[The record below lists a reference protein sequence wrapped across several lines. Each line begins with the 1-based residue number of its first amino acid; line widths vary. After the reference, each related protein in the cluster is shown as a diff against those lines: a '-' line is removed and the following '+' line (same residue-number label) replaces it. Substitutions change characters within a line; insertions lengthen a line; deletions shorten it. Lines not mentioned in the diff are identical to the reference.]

1 MAKISSILLVDD
13 EPDIR
18 TIAEMSLSAVGG
30 WKTILASSGK
40 EALVLASTHKPD
52 VILLDVMMPEMD
64 GVATFRELSS
74 RAETKE
80 IPVIFMTAKVQS
92 HERERYVGFGAAGV
106 IAKPFDPMRLPQEIE
121 GILATP
127 VERVS
132 APSKIE
138 LLRKRYVEGL
148 AGKLEGLRS
157 ALDQARRADPTER
170 AAAIAAAHRI
180 AHTLHG
186 TAGSYGLEHVSVAMA
201 EVEHELE
208 VIGTS
213 MASDQLERWRA
224 IDAAVERAS
233 GY

>member
-1 MAKISSILLVDD
+1 MPKISSILLVDD

-30 WKTILASSGK
+30 WRTILASSGK
-40 EALVLASTHKPD
+40 EALALAMAHRPD

-64 GVATFRELSS
+64 GVATFRELSA
-74 RAETKE
+74 RPETRD

-106 IAKPFDPMRLPQEIE
+106 IAKPFDPMRLPKDIE

-127 VERVS
+127 VERS
-132 APSKIE
+132 AAPNKIE

-170 AAAIAAAHRI
+170 ASAIAAAHRI

-186 TAGSYGLEHVSVAMA
+186 TAGSYGLEQVSIAMA
-201 EVEHELE
+201 EVERELE
-208 VIGTS
+208 IIGTS